1 MRPILHLR
9 TEHRKGSQEPMG
21 NSELSVPRLPCT
33 LQLLGL
39 WEERGPRKAQYHL
52 ISMGNWAREGTGT
65 LPTFSCPR
73 PPSVPCGT
81 SSTSLKASQE
91 QGPYDSFL
99 ISDAHLMSVEWT
111 RMEWAGR
118 DRVK

>member
-9 TEHRKGSQEPMG
+9 TEHRKGSQEPRG
-21 NSELSVPRLPCT
+21 NPELSVPRLPCT

-52 ISMGNWAREGTGT
+52 ISMGNWATEGTGT
-65 LPTFSCPR
+65 LPTFSRPR
-73 PPSVPCGT
+73 PPS
-81 SSTSLKASQE
+81 SLKASQE

-111 RMEWAGR
+111 RMEWAGQ
-118 DRVK
+118 DRVKQEW